1 MIRSMDERMIQ
12 VGAAVQPLGITS
24 PVSMSGFAA
33 RTAPSTGEHDVLG
46 ARALA
51 LEELVLITV
60 DVCALEESTCQWIA
74 AGVHPEAPAQV
85 IVTATHT
92 HAGPCS
98 TPTRLA
104 RCTPEIEQQIV
115 SAAII
120 AGQAARSAQRPCRV
134 EHRCARGVGVASNR
148 RHADRAVDP
157 PVQMLQFIA
166 EMPGGAADGGAGEH
180 SHVVASLVTYPCHPV
195 VLDGTNRLLS
205 GDYIHPLRERIETEH
220 AGSPAVFATGC
231 AGDLNTGHRAEAS
244 YSLAGSST
252 RTFAEAERVGTRIA
266 ESVLAA
272 TPVPVDAGEV
282 GFASVPVTLQL
293 DRPTAAQLAAERA
306 AWTQELAGA
315 EPGRAAL
322 LSLWLDWAAEV
333 PEGTEW
339 SGWVSALRLGEV
351 TVVTLPGEPFLEV
364 AEQITTQVAAC
375 GAEFAGPCLVLGYAD
390 GCPGYFPSAGEYPFG
405 GYEVED
411 AHRYYGMPGPF
422 AQGSAELLV
431 EAAVGAVRALF
442 DSSPTPDASP
452 LRGVRSSETANPRAG
467 AHTNRQ

>member
-1 MIRSMDERMIQ
+1 MIQRMIQ
-12 VGAAVQPLGITS
+12 VGASVQALGVTS
-24 PVSMSGFAA
+24 PVPMSGFAA
-33 RTAPSTGEHDVLG
+33 RTAPSTGEHDELG

-51 LEELVLITV
+51 LDELVLITV
-60 DVCALEESTCQWIA
+60 DVCALEESTCQRIA

-104 RCTPEIEQQIV
+104 RCTPEIEQQII

-120 AGQAARSAQRPCRV
+120 AGQTARSARHPCRV

-148 RHADRAVDP
+148 RHAGQAMDP
-157 PVQMLQFIA
+157 PVQMLQFLASQA
-166 EMPGGAADGGAGEH
+166 EGVTGDAADGGAREH
-180 SHVVASLVTYPCHPV
+180 SHVVASLLTYPCHPV

-205 GDYIHPLRERIETEH
+205 GDYIHPLRERIEAEH
-220 AGSPAVFATGC
+220 AGSLAVFTTGC

-244 YSLAGSST
+244 YSLTGSST

-266 ESVLAA
+266 DSVLAA
-272 TPVPVDAGEV
+272 APEPIDAGEV
-282 GFASVPVTLQL
+282 RFASVPVTLQL
-293 DRPTAAQLAAERA
+293 DRPTDAQLTADRA
-306 AWTQELAGA
+306 AWTQELTEA

-322 LSLWLDWAAEV
+322 LKLWLDWAAAV
-333 PEGTEW
+333 PEDTEW
-339 SGWVSALRLGEV
+339 SGRVSAFRLGEV

-364 AEQITTQVAAC
+364 AEQITARVAAC

-431 EAAVGAVRALF
+431 EAAVQAVE
-442 DSSPTPDASP
+442 AS
-452 LRGVRSSETANPRAG
+452 VAG
-467 AHTNRQ
+467 EGFPVLCG